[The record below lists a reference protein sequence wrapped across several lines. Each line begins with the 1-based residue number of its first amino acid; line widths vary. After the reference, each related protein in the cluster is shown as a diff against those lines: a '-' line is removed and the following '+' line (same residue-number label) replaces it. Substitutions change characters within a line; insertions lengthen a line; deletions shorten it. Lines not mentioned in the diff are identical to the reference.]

1 MNDLAM
7 PLKVRQSLQAEHDC
21 EQQFGFWLYLMSD
34 AVLFALLFA
43 TWASMSP
50 AISDGVSIRE
60 HLNLSTAFIESLLL
74 LTSTLSCGLAQ
85 LSFSAT
91 TSKARGMTLAW
102 LLVTAVLGTSFV
114 FLEFREFGEL
124 IRHHAGPDVNGT
136 LSAFFVLVG
145 THGLHVSVGLLWL
158 LSMMGQ
164 ILRYGQVPVVMSRLH
179 RFSLFWHFLDLIWVG
194 IFSFVYLAEHV

>member
-50 AISDGVSIRE
+50 AISGGVSIQE

-114 FLEFREFGEL
+114 FLEFRVFGEL
-124 IRHHAGPDVNGT
+124 IRHHAGPVVIGT

-145 THGLHVSVGLLWL
+145 THGLPGSFGLRG
-158 LSMMGQ
+158 LSIRSGQ
-164 ILRYGQVPVVMSRLH
+164 LCPFVH
-179 RFSLFWHFLDLIWVG
+179 R
-194 IFSFVYLAEHV
+194 